1 MGCDNRA
8 GKLIRA
14 FKFSNYSSP
23 FENMYEINRIIIQ
36 VNSVLQMQIVRR
48 GSTPP
53 VTKCCSKELPDTN
66 FLPKTM
72 PRLLP
77 EARPRRTVQKE
88 NTR

>member
-1 MGCDNRA
+1 M
-8 GKLIRA
+8 LIR
-14 FKFSNYSSP
+14 SNKYTSDYLDYNTS
-23 FENMYEINRIIIQ
+23 I
-36 VNSVLQMQIVRR
+36 SVLQMQIVRQ

-77 EARPRRTVQKE
+77 ADRPRRTDQKE

>member
-1 MGCDNRA
+1 MV
-8 GKLIRA
+8 IR
-14 FKFSNYSSP
+14 SNKYASNLLDYNTS
-23 FENMYEINRIIIQ
+23 I
-36 VNSVLQMQIVRR
+36 SVLQMQIVRP

-77 EARPRRTVQKE
+77 AARPRRTVQKE
-88 NTR
+88 NMR